1 MLFGSWEMRMTNEL
15 WRWSAADLAQAIT
28 HGAVSSEDATRSVLA
43 RIEAVNPRINAVVD
57 VMADEALQAARQAD
71 AAQRS
76 GKACGLLHGV
86 PVTVKVNVDT
96 RGRATTNGVVAYRD
110 LVASEDSPVVS
121 NLRKAGAVI
130 VGRTN
135 TPAFSHRWFT
145 DNELHGPTRNPWGN
159 GLTPGGSSGGAAA
172 ALAAGMGAIAHGN
185 DYGGS
190 IRYPAYACG
199 VAGLRP
205 TPGRIPAFNP
215 SAAAERPITAQLMSV
230 QGPLARTIVDLRL
243 AFAAMAMGDARDPNW
258 VPAPLTGPAGTGR
271 LRAAIAPA
279 PFEDVVPEVRA
290 AIVAAGKA
298 LETAGYEVVEIA
310 PPHLAEAAELW
321 HRMVVND
328 ERRGFVATVR
338 ALGDAAARRNVEG
351 HLAYVPEIDA
361 GGLLD
366 TFGPRLALMRA
377 WSLFFA
383 EYAVAVV
390 PVSHVLPFPD
400 GLDLQEQAVVDRM
413 MAAQHCLLA
422 TPVLGYPSVSVPT
435 GLADG
440 TPVGVQIISARFRED
455 LCLDAAE
462 IVEAHAICLTPID
475 PRA

>member
-1 MLFGSWEMRMTNEL
+1 MTDEL
-15 WRWSAADLAQAIT
+15 WRRSAVDLARAIT
-28 HGAVSSEDATRSVLA
+28 QGAVSSEEATRSVLA
-43 RIEAVNPRINAVVD
+43 RIEAVNPKVNAVVD
-57 VMADEALQAARQAD
+57 VLADEALQAAREAD
-71 AAQRS
+71 AARRNGS
-76 GKACGLLHGV
+76 ACGPLHGV

-96 RGRATTNGVVAYRD
+96 KGRATTNGVVAFRG
-110 LVASEDSPVVS
+110 LVATEDSPVVA
-121 NLRKAGAVI
+121 NLRKAGAII

-145 DNELHGPTRNPWGN
+145 DNELHGPTRNPWGK

-172 ALAAGMGAIAHGN
+172 ALASGMGTIAHGN

-205 TPGRIPAFNP
+205 TPGRVPAFNP
-215 SAAAERPITAQLMSV
+215 SASAERPITAQLMSV
-230 QGPLARTIVDLRL
+230 QGPLARSIADLRL

-258 VPAPLTGPAGTGR
+258 VPAPLTGPAPPR
-271 LRAAIAPA
+271 PLRAAIAPA
-279 PFEDVVPEVRA
+279 PFGDVVPEVSA

-298 LETAGYEVVEIA
+298 LEAAGYEVVETA

-328 ERRGFVATVR
+328 ERRGFVAMVQ

-351 HLAYVPEIDA
+351 HLRYVPEVDA

-366 TFGPRLALMRA
+366 AFGPRLALMRA

-400 GLDLQEQAVVDRM
+400 GLDLQDQPVVDRM
-413 MAAQHCLLA
+413 MAAQHSLLA

-435 GLADG
+435 GLANG
-440 TPVGVQIISARFRED
+440 TPVGVQVIAARFRED

-462 IVEAHAICLTPID
+462 IVEAHAPRLTPID
-475 PRA
+475 PRD

>member
-1 MLFGSWEMRMTNEL
+1 MTDEL
-15 WRWSAADLAQAIT
+15 WRRSAVDLARAIT
-28 HGAVSSEDATRSVLA
+28 QGAVSSEEATRSVLA
-43 RIEAVNPRINAVVD
+43 RIEAVNPKVNAVVD
-57 VMADEALQAARQAD
+57 VLADEALQAARDAD
-71 AAQRS
+71 AARRNGS
-76 GKACGLLHGV
+76 ACGPLHGV

-96 RGRATTNGVVAYRD
+96 KGRATTNGVVAFRG
-110 LVASEDSPVVS
+110 LVATEDSPVVA
-121 NLRKAGAVI
+121 NLRKAGAII

-145 DNELHGPTRNPWGN
+145 DNELHGPTRNPWGK

-172 ALAAGMGAIAHGN
+172 ALASGMGTIAHGN

-205 TPGRIPAFNP
+205 TPGRLPAFNP
-215 SAAAERPITAQLMSV
+215 SASAERPITAQLMSV
-230 QGPLARTIVDLRL
+230 QGPLARSIADLRL

-258 VPAPLTGPAGTGR
+258 VPAPLTGPAPPR
-271 LRAAIAPA
+271 PLRAAIAPA
-279 PFEDVVPEVRA
+279 PFGDVVPEVRA

-298 LETAGYEVVEIA
+298 LEAAGYEVVETA

-328 ERRGFVATVR
+328 ERRGFVAMVQ

-351 HLAYVPEIDA
+351 HLRYVPEVDA

-366 TFGPRLALMRA
+366 AFGPRLALMRA

-400 GLDLQEQAVVDRM
+400 GLDLQDQPVVDRM
-413 MAAQHCLLA
+413 MAAQHSLLA

-435 GLADG
+435 GLANG
-440 TPVGVQIISARFRED
+440 TPVGVQVIAARFRED

-462 IVEAHAICLTPID
+462 IVEAHAPRLTPID
-475 PRA
+475 PRD

>member
-1 MLFGSWEMRMTNEL
+1 MTEEL
-15 WRWSAADLAQAIT
+15 WRWSAVDLAQAIAQ
-28 HGAVSSEDATRSVLA
+28 GAVSSEEATRSVLD
-43 RIEAVNPRINAVVD
+43 RIEAVNPKVNAVVD
-57 VMADEALQAARQAD
+57 VMADEALQAAREAD
-71 AAQRS
+71 TARRS
-76 GKACGLLHGV
+76 GTACGPLHGV

-96 RGRATTNGVVAYRD
+96 KGRATTNGVVAFRD
-110 LVASEDSPVVS
+110 LVATEDSPVVA
-121 NLRKAGAVI
+121 NLRKAGAII

-145 DNELHGPTRNPWGN
+145 DNELHGPTRNPWGK

-205 TPGRIPAFNP
+205 TPGRVPAFNP
-215 SAAAERPITAQLMSV
+215 SGTAERPITAQLMSV
-230 QGPLARTIVDLRL
+230 QGPLARSIADLRL

-258 VPAPLTGPAGTGR
+258 VPAPLAGPPPARR
-271 LRAAIAPA
+271 LRAVIAPA

-298 LETAGYEVVEIA
+298 LESAGYEVDEIA
-310 PPHLAEAAELW
+310 PPKLAEAAGLW

-328 ERRGFVATVR
+328 ERRGFVATVQ

-366 TFGPRLALMRA
+366 AFGNRLALMRA

-383 EYAVAVV
+383 EYAVAVL

-400 GLDLQEQAVVDRM
+400 GLDLQDQPVVDRM

-435 GLADG
+435 GLAAG
-440 TPVGVQIISARFRED
+440 TPVGVQIISGRFRED

-462 IVEAHAICLTPID
+462 IVEAHAPRLTPID
-475 PRA
+475 PRD